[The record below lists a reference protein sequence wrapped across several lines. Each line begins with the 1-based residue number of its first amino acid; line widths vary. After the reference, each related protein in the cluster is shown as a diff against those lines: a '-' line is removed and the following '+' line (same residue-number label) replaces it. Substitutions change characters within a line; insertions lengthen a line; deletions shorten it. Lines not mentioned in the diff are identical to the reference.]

1 MRKYKE
7 YLNKSDEE
15 NLAEDWE
22 RMKEDLWKVF
32 KDMKPKINTL
42 DISNVVSK
50 DLDKSKP
57 VLQFQD
63 SDRVI
68 ENICNVEDI
77 NDGLNKIKKILQ
89 DSDYTSYYTRVL
101 DYPDYFW
108 IDYSSHT
115 TFFRVTKIGN
125 ESLGDIDGSI

>member
-22 RMKEDLWKVF
+22 RVKEDLWKVF
-32 KDMKPKINTL
+32 KNMKPKINTL

-57 VLQFQD
+57 ILQFQD
-63 SDRVI
+63 SDSVI
-68 ENICNVEDI
+68 ENICNVEGLE
-77 NDGLNKIKKILQ
+77 DGLSKMKKIFD
-89 DSDYTSYYTRVL
+89 DSNFEKHYYNRIVEYDDYYK
-101 DYPDYFW
+101 
-108 IDYSSHT
+108 IDYGSHRC
-115 TFFRVTKIGN
+115 FFRVTK
-125 ESLGDIDGSI
+125 GDK

>member
-1 MRKYKE
+1 MFEGGFIVRKYKE

-22 RMKEDLWKVF
+22 RVKEDLWKAF

-57 VLQFQD
+57 ILQFLD

-68 ENICNVEDI
+68 ENICNVEGLE
-77 NDGLNKIKKILQ
+77 DGLSKMKKIFD
-89 DSDYTSYYTRVL
+89 DSNFEKHYYNRIVEYDDYYK
-101 DYPDYFW
+101 
-108 IDYSSHT
+108 IDYGSHHC
-115 TFFRVTKIGN
+115 FFRVTK
-125 ESLGDIDGSI
+125 GDK